1 MPGQGDIIR
10 GKPRDTLKSREKQ
23 RLQAVDNR
31 MDIHRDDMCVNEK
44 FFGSV
49 FLSRNHPRQIQRLLS
64 AYTHA
69 KRLFTRINRDLSTE
83 DATVNYYYYSC
94 IRSC

>member
-1 MPGQGDIIR
+1 MPGQGDINR
-10 GKPRDTLKSREKQ
+10 GKRRGALKIRIKQ
-23 RLQAVDNR
+23 GLQAVDNR

-44 FFGSV
+44 FFPQR
-49 FLSRNHPRQIQRLLS
+49 FLSRNRPSQIQRLLS
-64 AYTHA
+64 AYPHA

-83 DATVNYYYYSC
+83 DAAVNYYYYAC